1 MSGFLPHETKV
12 FESNTLPTGI
22 QTLAE
27 ILKDHGYKTV
37 AVVSNYMLRK
47 KRGYEQG
54 FMIYDDTMDD
64 HELVRKWPERI
75 AERTTDRA
83 IELLKQYHKEQL
95 FIWIHYQDPH
105 GPYTPPDDFTEQFL
119 DKNKS
124 QKILE
129 LNYNTLSGQGG
140 IPAYQIQYGIRN
152 FYYYQSRY
160 DGEILYM
167 DQNLEPLFTVLKELG
182 LYEKA
187 LIIFSADHGEGLGEH
202 DYFFAH
208 GENLYN
214 HQTHV
219 PLIIKY
225 GKNTKG
231 RRSDY
236 VQHIDIVPTVL
247 NLLHIKED
255 SHLRGR
261 NFLKN
266 PNTESEILAA
276 MHSPLND
283 DGYKFSLVVDGF
295 KFIYT
300 PKIKGYELYDLTKDP
315 HETKNLSED
324 TNYSDKLRK
333 LMIRYNSIVGEDFL
347 KLRVKRKP
355 TQLSKE
361 EIEKMKSLGYVQ

>member
-1 MSGFLPHETKV
+1 M
-12 FESNTLPTGI
+12 
-22 QTLAE
+22 
-27 ILKDHGYKTV
+27 LKNHGYKTV

-54 FMIYDDTMDD
+54 FMIYDDTMND

-75 AERTTDRA
+75 AERTTSRA
-83 IELLKQYHKEQL
+83 IELLKQYHEDQL

-105 GPYTPPDDFTEQFL
+105 GPYTPPDDFIEQFQ
-119 DKNKS
+119 DQNKLP
-124 QKILE
+124 QIVE

-140 IPAYQIQYGIRN
+140 IPAYQILDGIRD

-160 DGEILYM
+160 DGEIRYM
-167 DQNLEPLFTVLKELG
+167 DRNLEHLFSALKELG

-225 GKNTKG
+225 GKNTQG

-247 NLLHIKED
+247 QLLHIKED
-255 SHLRGR
+255 SRFRGL
-261 NFLKN
+261 NLLKK
-266 PNTESEILAA
+266 PEAESEILAA

-283 DGYKFSLVVDGF
+283 DGHKFSLVVDEF

-300 PKIKGYELYDLTKDP
+300 PKTKRYELYDLTKDP
-315 HETKNLSED
+315 RETKNLSED
-324 TNYSDKLRK
+324 NNYRSTLRD
-333 LMIRYNSIVGEDFL
+333 LMVKYNRLVREDFL

-355 TQLSKE
+355 TKLTE
-361 EIEKMKSLGYVQ
+361 DEIEKMKSLGYVQ